1 MSRAWET
8 YAMPRFLIE
17 VPHAPGHAA
26 CVRAAHAL
34 LSSGSHFI
42 SRADWGC
49 RDGVHKTWMIVEVES
64 KGDAR
69 QIVPPA
75 FRSDANVIELNRCTL
90 QEARA
95 MLEELSEAPT
105 G

>member
-1 MSRAWET
+1 
-8 YAMPRFLIE
+8 MPRFLIE
-17 VPHAPGHAA
+17 VPHAPGHDA
-26 CVRAAHAL
+26 CVRAAHTL

-49 RDGVHKTWMIVEVES
+49 RDGVHKTWMIVEVDS

-75 FRSDANVIELNRCTL
+75 FRSDTNVIELNLFTL
-90 QEARA
+90 QEAKD
-95 MLEELSEAPT
+95 MLEELSEDST
-105 G
+105 E